1 MIDGIRL
8 REQVAQAA
16 GEALIAISQEELDAL
31 CQAILDAR
39 RIFVAGWGRAGNV
52 IRLLSMNCSQ
62 MGLKTHIVG
71 DNSTPSIHEGDL
83 LVIGSGSGNTDT
95 MKILAEQAKEHGAKL
110 ALISGHPES
119 YIGKLADYNIKVA
132 RIGANTP
139 EEKEKASIAITRSY
153 YQVAVMLNDCI
164 MTQMMEKLGLQF
176 EDVMNN
182 HNNLE

>member
-1 MIDGIRL
+1 M
-8 REQVAQAA
+8 
-16 GEALIAISQEELDAL
+16 
-31 CQAILDAR
+31 
-39 RIFVAGWGRAGNV
+39 
-52 IRLLSMNCSQ
+52 
-62 MGLKTHIVG
+62 
-71 DNSTPSIHEGDL
+71 
-83 LVIGSGSGNTDT
+83 VIGSGSGETDT

-153 YQVAVMLNDCI
+153 YQVVVMLNDCI
-164 MTQMMEKLGLQF
+164 MTQMMEKLGIQF

>member
-1 MIDGIRL
+1 MDRIQYRRDLAAHNAKVLTGID
-8 REQVAQAA
+8 QAEIDA
-16 GEALIAISQEELDAL
+16 LAEALLAAK
-31 CQAILDAR
+31 R
-39 RIFVAGWGRAGNV
+39 VYVAGWGRAGNV
-52 IRLLSMNCSQ
+52 IKLLSMDCSQ
-62 MGLKTHIVG
+62 LGLKTHIVG
-71 DNSTPSIHEGDL
+71 DNSTPSIHEGDI
-83 LVIGSGSGNTDT
+83 LVIGSGSGETDT

-139 EEKEKASIAITRSY
+139 EEKASIAITRSY
-153 YQVAVMLNDCI
+153 YQVVVMLNDCI
-164 MTQMMEKLGLQF
+164 MTQMMEKLGIQF

>member
-1 MIDGIRL
+1 MDRIQYRRDLAAHNTKVLTGID
-8 REQVAQAA
+8 Q
-16 GEALIAISQEELDAL
+16 
-31 CQAILDAR
+31 
-39 RIFVAGWGRAGNV
+39 
-52 IRLLSMNCSQ
+52 
-62 MGLKTHIVG
+62 G
-71 DNSTPSIHEGDL
+71 DNSTPSIPEGDI
-83 LVIGSGSGNTDT
+83 LVIGSGSGETDT

-164 MTQMMEKLGLQF
+164 MTQMMEKLGIQF